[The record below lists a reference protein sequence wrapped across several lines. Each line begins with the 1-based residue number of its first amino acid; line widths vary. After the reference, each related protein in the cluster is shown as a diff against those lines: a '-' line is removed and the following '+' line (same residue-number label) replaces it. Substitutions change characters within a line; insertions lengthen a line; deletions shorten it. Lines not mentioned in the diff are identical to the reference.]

1 MRQIPA
7 LIAVLL
13 LAATALAE
21 TPTAPVPLD
30 QKGVVT
36 LSIKDAPAQSVIESI
51 VINGNYDFVTSGE
64 FPDKV
69 SLSLSGVSIQEA
81 LDTLTQIT
89 GFEYRVEGRIVTLY
103 GKQAASEYT
112 RIYKLGVATASQVA
126 MQIKGLVEM
135 SGGGGGAAAGPS
147 PIAAL
152 ATTAG
157 AAASTAGPAG
167 TPGVTVDDVHNQLI
181 VTSKPSIH
189 RKIERVLPTLDVA
202 QGGGITKFRV
212 FELKYIN
219 ATLLKS
225 AILFQLPGFKDSQI
239 LELSGQV
246 QLSAAGAAGGAG
258 GGGAA
263 GAGGGG
269 QAGGGGGGAGGPLGS
284 LLTQS
289 GGGGG
294 AAGGSGGHA
303 ATGLGVT
310 AEQVGTS
317 NSRRVMVTG
326 TEEQIDFIAKLL
338 NELDRPLK
346 QIYAEISLMKVSRNE
361 RDQFGANLKGLV
373 NQSGRQTP
381 LSEFFSNLS
390 NSASNMQLRFGT
402 IGPEQFSLLFDYLK
416 TRQRG
421 EVIASPRLLVQEGQ
435 EANIKITQQFPVFET
450 EVNQGV
456 PLTKVKFTDVGTI
469 VKFTPSVFS
478 DGTIRLSINP
488 EISNVLRTISVGAN
502 GEVPVKD
509 SNIISTVLNVRNGY
523 TAIIGGLKTQNLNK
537 SFDAQP
543 LLGRIPI
550 VGRLFHRH
558 SDSSEVN
565 DLIFTLTP
573 KVVGTEDYMLNS
585 GRPDEAISSLK
596 HRFVE
601 SGQIGTVVFEDKL
614 LNHFYG
620 KEKNVGGEAGKL

>member
-13 LAATALAE
+13 LVATVLAE
-21 TPTAPVPLD
+21 QPPVPVPLD

-64 FPDKV
+64 FPDRV

-135 SGGGGGAAAGPS
+135 SGGASGGGAASGAS

-246 QLSAAGAAGGAG
+246 QLSAAGADGGSGGAAAGGAG
-258 GGGAA
+258 GGA
-263 GAGGGG
+263 AGGGAL
-269 QAGGGGGGAGGPLGS
+269 AG

-294 AAGGSGGHA
+294 ASGGSAGQA
-303 ATGLGVT
+303 ATGVGVT

-326 TEEQIDFIAKLL
+326 TEEQIDFIGKLL
-338 NELDRPLK
+338 TELDRPLK

-361 RDQFGANLKGLV
+361 RDQFGANLKGIV
-373 NQSGRQTP
+373 NQAGRQTP

-456 PLTKVKFTDVGTI
+456 PLTKVKFTDVGTL

-488 EISNVLRTISVGAN
+488 EISSVIRTISVGAN

-523 TAIIGGLKTQNLNK
+523 TAIIGGLKTQNLSK

-558 SDSSEVN
+558 SDSNEVN

-585 GRPDEAISSLK
+585 GRPDEAASSLK

-601 SGQIGTVVFEDKL
+601 SGQIGAVVFEDKL

-620 KEKNVGGEAGKL
+620 KEPNIGGEAGKL